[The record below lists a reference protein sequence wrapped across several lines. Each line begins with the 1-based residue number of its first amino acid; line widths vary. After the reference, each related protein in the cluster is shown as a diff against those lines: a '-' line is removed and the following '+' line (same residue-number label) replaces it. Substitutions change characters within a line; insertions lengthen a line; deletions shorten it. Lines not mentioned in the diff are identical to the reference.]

1 MALRNNNIQLA
12 ARPDGLPDHGCWHLS
27 NDTVPQPRDREL
39 LVEVKH
45 ISLDPAMRAWMNE
58 SCYIGGVDIGETMRA
73 FGVGEILKSN
83 HPEHE
88 PGDLVRGMLGVQE
101 YSVISGDD
109 EQLNRLDVGDE
120 PLSTH
125 LGIYGM
131 TGLTAYAGMTK
142 EVSVSP
148 GQQVLIS
155 SASGAV
161 GSIAAQIAKL
171 QGARVVGIAGGPK
184 KAAMCI
190 DQMGLDACID
200 YKSGDVSEQIR
211 QTMPDGVDIYFD
223 NVGIPILDQVLDHI
237 NQDSTTLI
245 CGAINQFQH
254 LDQIIGPA
262 LYLRLAERR
271 SVMRGFTYYHY
282 LDSFDEA
289 VSQLK
294 QWVGEG
300 KVKYFEHQEHGLED
314 FHAVFNKLFE
324 GGNYGKLILTP

>member
-12 ARPDGLPDHGCWHLS
+12 ARPNGLPDPGCWRLA
-27 NDTVPQPRDREL
+27 NDAVAKPRNREI

-45 ISLDPAMRAWMNE
+45 ISLDPAMRAWMDE
-58 SCYIGGVDIGETMRA
+58 FCYIGGVDIGETMRA
-73 FGVGEILKSN
+73 FGVGEVLQSN
-83 HPEHE
+83 HPEHN
-88 PGDLVRGMLGVQE
+88 PGDLVRGILGVQQ
-101 YSVISGDD
+101 YAVIDGDD
-109 EQLNRLDVGDE
+109 EQLTRLEVGDE
-120 PLSTH
+120 SLSTH

-131 TGLTAYAGMTK
+131 TGLTAYVGITK
-142 EVSVSP
+142 EVSVSQ

-155 SASGAV
+155 TASGAV

-184 KAAMCI
+184 KVAMCI
-190 DQMGLDACID
+190 DEMGLDACID
-200 YKSGDVSEQIR
+200 YKSGDVSEQIS
-211 QTMPDGVDIYFD
+211 QTMPNGVDIYFD
-223 NVGIPILDQVLDHI
+223 NVGIPILDYVLDHI

-254 LDQIIGPA
+254 MEQIIGPS

-271 SVMRGFTYYHY
+271 SVMRGFTYFHY
-282 LDSFDEA
+282 LDCFDEA

-294 QWVGEG
+294 QWVSEG
-300 KVKYFEHQEHGLED
+300 KVKHFEHHEHGLD
-314 FHAVFNKLFE
+314 NFHAVFNKLFE